1 MSVDEGVH
9 MLELEL
15 AGLAESLTAPRL
27 GECLMCFANRMV
39 AEFGCDHTLRWSRRY
54 QQLQAPQAYGLRRR
68 LLSQGI
74 CCDCDI
80 FARGWDVTVATVVDR
95 GTGQE
100 CWPPEVTGC
109 RRVRRGSTRPCTLWA
124 PRGGVSGRW

>member
-1 MSVDEGVH
+1 MSVDDGVRV
-9 MLELEL
+9 LELEL
-15 AGLAESLTAPRL
+15 AGLAEALTAPRL
-27 GECLMCFANRMV
+27 GECLMCFTNRML

-80 FARGWDVTVATVVDR
+80 FSRGWDVTVAR
-95 GTGQE
+95 WWTGG
-100 CWPPEVTGC
+100 PGRSAGRPEVTGC
-109 RRVRRGSTRPCTLWA
+109 RRVRRGSTQPCTLWA
-124 PRGGVSGRW
+124 PRGGRP